1 MQEPRRSTNDGSKT
15 STAIVRESG
24 GSDDG
29 ARFSTVID
37 EPVYIAADD
46 EVPDL
51 IDRLRGV
58 SGVDVALVLAR
69 GSKVGS
75 SRFNL
80 QLLHQYAQ
88 RMGKRVA
95 LISPDAAVQEMAR
108 ESGLEAYPGLE
119 RYQAGPPPA
128 QMLAPAIT
136 TPPPPPPPAPAVP
149 FNLPEPLYRTPGAGP
164 VAPPPPAVPEY
175 ASAALTP
182 TPPAAPVPAAQDV
195 ASRYGGGPV
204 RPARLRP
211 DELAGATSGPSRRD
225 RIILYSGIAAVAVVG
240 LIAMV
245 LLVPSATVT
254 LVAQAK
260 PYSAHVQATATG
272 SGGAIGVRTADA
284 TKSVSGS
291 FQATGQQTTPGKQAT
306 GTVQY
311 TNNCPQQLDPAGL
324 QLQNQQELMTSSGV
338 VFVQQGAVTVPSG
351 GGSGPGNNGGNNTAT
366 ANVQAQQPGTAGN
379 VGAGQITTINNAG
392 VYAACLQVTNPAPTT
407 GGTNPVNKTIVSQN
421 DIDHAMSQLTQQAQ
435 QQLTSQL
442 SQQAESGEKMASTLK
457 FVQTSFNTDHQIND
471 QVSSFTATM
480 DMQGTA
486 AFYKTGD
493 VTSALERALADSVPK
508 GESLTNNTIHITYQE
523 TGTPGSTLTFQG
535 TASGYVAPEIDLPA
549 VRTDIRGRSVGSTRS
564 YLSTLPIRGSQIAQY
579 PFPLPMLPL
588 LSSRIDLQYRVETQG
603 G

>member
-1 MQEPRRSTNDGSKT
+1 MIE
-15 STAIVRESG
+15 
-24 GSDDG
+24 
-29 ARFSTVID
+29 
-37 EPVYIAADD
+37 EPVYVAAED

-58 SGVDVALVLAR
+58 GGVDVPLVLAR

-128 QMLAPAIT
+128 QMLTPAIT
-136 TPPPPPPPAPAVP
+136 MPPQPPPPPPSPTVP
-149 FNLPEPLYRTPGAGP
+149 FNIPEPLYRTPGAGP
-164 VAPPPPAVPEY
+164 MAPSPSDAPEHGT
-175 ASAALTP
+175 ADFTP
-182 TPPAAPVPAAQDV
+182 SPPAAPVPAGQDV
-195 ASRYGGGPV
+195 ASRYGGGPP

-225 RIILYSGIAAVAVVG
+225 RIVLYSGIAAVAVVG
-240 LIAMV
+240 LVAVI

-260 PYSAHVQATATG
+260 PYSAHVQATASG
-272 SGGAIGVRTADA
+272 SGGAIGVRTASA
-284 TKSVSGS
+284 TKSLSGS

-311 TNNCPQQLDPAGL
+311 TNNCPQRLD
-324 QLQNQQELMTSSGV
+324 LQNQQELMTSSGV
-338 VFVQQGAVTVPSG
+338 VFVQQGAVTVPSSG
-351 GGSGPGNNGGNNTAT
+351 GGGAGNNGGNNTAT

-392 VYAACLQVTNPAPTT
+392 VYAACLQVTNPAATT
-407 GGTNPVNKTIVSQN
+407 GGTDPVNKTVVSQN

-508 GESLTNNTIHITYQE
+508 GQSLTNNTIHITYQE

-549 VRTDIRGRSVGSTRS
+549 VRTDIRGRPVGSTDS

-588 LSSRIDLQYRVETQG
+588 LSSRISLQYRVETQSG
-603 G
+603 